1 MLALMRKHARNWLM
15 KAILGIIILVFIFYF
30 GSMRGGKETEKIA
43 SVDGIKITRS
53 EYLREYRQLM
63 DLYRQRYGM
72 SLSDEVLG
80 MLNLKQRVYDALID
94 RAVILAK
101 ADELNLDV
109 SDGEVQQAIF
119 SQPHFQRNGV
129 FDPDIYE
136 RALRFQGITPED
148 FEAQQRKALKIE
160 KLERLI
166 KESVK
171 VAEFETYDFYRVQN
185 QALKIAYVGIDPLDF
200 ADEPSPS
207 DEELREYLQ
216 ENAEQFRIPR
226 QVKLRYIRF
235 PASSYEDPSSVTDD
249 MIENF
254 YYDNRDDFK
263 KPGEDDEPD
272 TFLPI
277 TEVRDRIVARIAETR
292 ALDEAYREA
301 KTAHDFIYQHENF
314 EEFASEHDLV
324 IDETDLFSR
333 DNLPEELAAVENLDQ
348 WAFDLAV
355 EEMTPVLSDDR
366 AHYLFVLAEERPERL
381 PELDETRVTVEESWR
396 FQESLKM
403 ASKKA
408 DDTLEQLRSGETTIE
423 ALAEKEKNLNVGT
436 TDFFVPGDEIPEIG
450 YSGELAE
457 ALYTLSEKNPLADD
471 VFFVDGKFYLIA
483 LEELEPIDEKDWEEQ
498 KDTVTAALLNAKKEQ
513 FFQSWLAETKA
524 SMLASE
530 RITISIGL
538 ENL

>member
-1 MLALMRKHARNWLM
+1 MMRKHARNWLM

-109 SDGEVQQAIF
+109 SDGEVQQAVF

-185 QALKIAYVGIDPLDF
+185 QALQIAYVGIDPLDF

-226 QVKLRYIRF
+226 QVKLRYILFR
-235 PASSYEDPSSVTDD
+235 ASSYEDPSSVTDD
-249 MIENF
+249 MIEDF
-254 YYDNRDDFK
+254 YYENRDDFK

-292 ALDEAYREA
+292 AFDEAYREA

-314 EEFASEHDLV
+314 EEFANEHDLV
-324 IDETDLFSR
+324 IDETGLFSR
-333 DNLPEELAAVENLDQ
+333 DNLPDELAAVENLDQ

-366 AHYLFVLAEERPERL
+366 AHYLFVLAEEKPERL

-408 DDTLEQLRSGETTIE
+408 DDTLEQLRNGETTIE

-450 YSGELAE
+450 YSDELAE
-457 ALYTLSEKNPLADD
+457 ALFTLSEKNPLADD
-471 VFFVDGKFYLIA
+471 VFFVDGKFYLVA
-483 LEELEPIDEKDWEEQ
+483 LEELEPIDENDWEEQ
-498 KDTVTAALLNAKKEQ
+498 KDAVTAALLNAKKEQ
-513 FFQSWLAETKA
+513 FFQSWLAETKT

>member
-1 MLALMRKHARNWLM
+1 LMRKHARNWLM

-43 SVDGIKITRS
+43 SIDGIKITRN
-53 EYLREYRQLM
+53 EYLREYRQLV
-63 DLYRQRYGM
+63 DFYRQRYGA

-94 RAVILAK
+94 RAVVLAK

-109 SDGEVQQAIF
+109 SDGEVQQAVF
-119 SQPHFQRNGV
+119 SQPQFQRNGV
-129 FDPDIYE
+129 FDPDAYE

-148 FEAQQRKALKIE
+148 FETRQRKELKIE

-171 VAEFETYDFYRVQN
+171 VAEFEAYDFYRFQN
-185 QALKIAYVGIDPLDF
+185 QELKIAYVCIDPLDF
-200 ADEPSPS
+200 VDEPSPS
-207 DEELREYLQ
+207 DEDLRTYLQ

-235 PASSYEDPSSVTDD
+235 PASNYEDPSSITDD
-249 MIENF
+249 MIEDF
-254 YYDNRDDFK
+254 YYANREDFK
-263 KPGEDDEPD
+263 KPGEDDESD

-277 TEVRDRIVARIAETR
+277 AEVRDRIVSSIAETR
-292 ALDEAYREA
+292 ALDKAYREA

-314 EEFASEHDLV
+314 EEFAAKHDLV
-324 IDETDLFSR
+324 INETGFFSR
-333 DNLPEELAAVENLDQ
+333 DTLPDELAAVENLDQ
-348 WAFDLAV
+348 WAFDLAM

-366 AHYLFVLAEERPERL
+366 AHYLFVRAEEQPERL

-396 FQESLKM
+396 FQESLRL
-403 ASKKA
+403 ASAQA
-408 DDTLEQLRSGETTIE
+408 DDMLEQLRNGETTIE
-423 ALAEKEKNLNVGT
+423 ALAEQEKNLSVGT

-450 YSGELAE
+450 YSDELAE
-457 ALYTLSEKNPLADD
+457 AFFTLSEKNPLADD
-471 VFFVDGKFYLIA
+471 VFFVDGKFYLAA
-483 LEELEPIDEKDWEEQ
+483 LKERKPIDEKDWEEQ
-498 KDTVTAALLNAKKEQ
+498 KDAVTAALLDAKKEQ
-513 FFQSWLAETKA
+513 FFQSWLAETRA

-530 RITISIGL
+530 RITINIGL